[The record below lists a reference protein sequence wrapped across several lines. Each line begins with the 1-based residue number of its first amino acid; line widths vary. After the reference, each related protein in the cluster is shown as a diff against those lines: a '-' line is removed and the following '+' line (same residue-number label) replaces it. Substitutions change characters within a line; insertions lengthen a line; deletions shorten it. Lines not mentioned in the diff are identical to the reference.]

1 MITMHPAKKETASQS
16 RSVNREHT
24 VPDKDT
30 LVCMETS
37 RINKDSK
44 EERLGSNDSISEKI
58 GVCHCAAWLIE

>member
-1 MITMHPAKKETASQS
+1 MIMMHPAKKETASQS
-16 RSVNREHT
+16 
-24 VPDKDT
+24 DKDT

-58 GVCHCAAWLIE
+58 GECHCALWLID